1 MALGIRS
8 LCMAGSVPYTNTL
21 GRTAWYRY
29 ATADAVATV
38 TTAGYFN
45 GAREKLAV
53 GDTIDAVCVL
63 GGTPDRVSVLVT
75 AVPAAPGDVTVAI
88 NTDAS
93 GA

>member
-1 MALGIRS
+1 MAGFEPRS
-8 LCMAGSVPYTNTL
+8 LCLYNSVPY
-21 GRTAWYRY
+21 GAAGKRVDFFSY

-45 GAREKLAV
+45 NARAKLQVNSVIDALCLADGV
-53 GDTIDAVCVL
+53 GDRI
-63 GGTPDRVSVLVT
+63 SVTVT
-75 AVPAAPGDVTVAI
+75 AVPATGNVTVAI

>member
-1 MALGIRS
+1 MALAIRS
-8 LCMAGSVPYTNTL
+8 LCMAGSVPYANAL

-29 ATADAVATV
+29 ATGDAVATV
-38 TTAGYFN
+38 IASGYFN

-75 AVPAAPGDVTVAI
+75 AVAAGSDVTVAV